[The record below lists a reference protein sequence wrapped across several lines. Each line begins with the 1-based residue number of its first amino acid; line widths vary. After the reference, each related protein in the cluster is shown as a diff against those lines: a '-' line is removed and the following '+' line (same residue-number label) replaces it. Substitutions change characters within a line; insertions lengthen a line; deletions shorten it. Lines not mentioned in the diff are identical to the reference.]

1 MQWYTKIVARIPP
14 ITPPM
19 KNTAAVVE
27 TAIPTTALVVND
39 SALPEGKEKH
49 AWSQVTLLLITRT
62 LVKWYQGVIGKY

>member
-19 KNTAAVVE
+19 KNTTAVVE

-49 AWSQVTLLLITRT
+49 GH
-62 LVKWYQGVIGKY
+62 K